1 MESREIEMSINDNIT
16 LKVGYSESIEN
27 EINSSEIL
35 KSILGV
41 APVAFNVWNKNMINF
56 MCNAHIMDAFNVS
69 DSEEFLDRFFEFS
82 PEFQPNGKTSEEM
95 SLINFE
101 LALKKGKHVFHWM
114 HITPNGSRI
123 PSEITLIKLDTSP
136 SDVYVAGFIKDLRAE
151 FDYEQNDVS
160 YDFYFTDKLPKSRLM
175 YEMKELSEE
184 WFYTIDLRTGAISF
198 YGKWWFSSFGANAI
212 ITESKMFEFGLIS
225 EDDIHIYQG
234 MMNDIKSGI
243 TKTYEFKLL
252 NDSGEY
258 RYHRI
263 NNTFIKNA
271 EDMPV
276 FVMGKGVDIHDQRA
290 IEERSQ
296 KDLLT
301 DCYNKISAENII
313 SEKFAKSSGGVHA
326 FFIIDID
333 NFKAINDNLGHFF
346 GDEVLRDISA
356 GLKVAFR
363 DIDIIA
369 RIGGDEFI
377 VFVENMSDMDIISKK
392 AEKILEVYRKTYSG
406 EYKDY
411 SISGSVGIA
420 LYPRDGRTYDEI
432 YQNADKALNQA
443 KMQGKNRYMMY
454 SDDFDIGTT
463 RSVTKI
469 ENANRIASSFF
480 DYDLISAVFNILYE
494 KNGDSDSINLALSY
508 LCQKYNADRSYIFE
522 TLDDGLTL
530 NNTFEYCKEGIGSEI
545 ENLQGIP
552 YELFADFLD
561 KAHNDIIYSN
571 NLRET
576 LEQDRAFEIMD
587 DQGILS
593 FVHAQIKRD
602 GKMRF
607 FLGLDDCT
615 KTRVWTE
622 REINSIQYIGKFL
635 SIILQGKHLRDE
647 LQELAISNKNSADIL
662 DTIESVVYVSD
673 LTNYDLLYLNE
684 LGKRT
689 AGLTTDEEYKGEKCY
704 NLLQG
709 KDEPCDFCTNHLL
722 KENGY
727 YEWSHYNP
735 KYNTTYLLKDKLVN
749 YKGNTARLEIATDI
763 SNRVELENT
772 ITERLEDE
780 KFLMDCVEMLH
791 AGNEPDSSIFSLL
804 EAVTNY
810 FDADRSYIFEV
821 SDCGLFISNTYEYC
835 KPGKQAFKDK
845 LQNLPRSE
853 LGVLLDKC
861 ESQEAFN
868 MDIHTLDKS
877 SLEYELMK
885 LQDLTDIV
893 IGAIRVEGNEI
904 TGFVGVDNALKN
916 KEKSSIIRTV
926 AKFTANFLDET
937 KLLSN
942 LNKLS
947 YYDALTGIK
956 NRHSYGLTI
965 KDIDKDIDSLG
976 VLYADIIG
984 LSSIN
989 DANGVLFGDGILIN
1003 LSKILSEV
1011 FEDKV
1016 FRVGGDEF
1024 VVISEN
1030 VSEPDFEKD
1039 VTLLKE
1045 KLAQEADYKVSIGY
1059 TWNKNAKNKNKS
1071 KDFHDCENYV
1081 RILSENL
1088 EMEIANGKYLVY
1100 LQPQMNLASGKIESA
1115 EALVRRVGAGGA
1127 VQAPIYFLPFYEK
1140 EGIISKIDEFV
1151 FETVCKTLK
1160 LWKESGAKTL
1170 PTISVNCSRMTISKK
1185 GVVEKFSQICDSY
1198 GIEHAKLVIEM
1209 TETINR
1215 VDEKALALIIKNFSD
1230 AGFAVSLDDF
1240 GSGYSNLNSLVVS
1253 DFDEIKIDMKIIDGI
1268 HIDKKSKLL
1277 ASLAIGLSEGLDNV
1291 SSVAEGVENK
1301 QQHELLCDMGCTI
1314 GQGYYY
1320 AKPMPIEEFYN
1331 EYIKK

>member
-1 MESREIEMSINDNIT
+1 MNKKNNIT
-16 LKVGYSESIEN
+16 LKNGYSNSIEN
-27 EINSSEIL
+27 ELSSSEIL
-35 KSILGV
+35 NSILGV
-41 APVAFNVWNKNMINF
+41 APIAFNVWNKNMMNI
-56 MCNAHIMDAFNVS
+56 MCNAHIMEIFSVT
-69 DSEEFLDRFFEFS
+69 DSEEFLDNFFEFS
-82 PEFQPNGKTSEEM
+82 PEFQPNGKTSKEM

-101 LALKKGKHVFHWM
+101 LVLKEGKHTFHWM
-114 HITPNGSRI
+114 HLTPNGNRM
-123 PSEITLIKLDTSP
+123 PCEITLIKLENP
-136 SDVYVAGFIKDLRAE
+136 SNGIYVVGFINDLRTE

-160 YDFYFTDKLPKSRLM
+160 YDFYFSDKLPKSRLM
-175 YEMKELSEE
+175 YEMKEISDE
-184 WFYTIDLRTGAISF
+184 WFFTIDLRTGSIAF
-198 YGKWWFSSFGANAI
+198 YGKWWFSSFGSNAI
-212 ITESKMFEFGLIS
+212 ITESELFEFNLIS

-234 MMNDIKSGI
+234 MMDDIKVGI

-252 NDSGEY
+252 NDLGAY
-258 RYHRI
+258 RYHSITTSFI
-263 NNTFIKNA
+263 NDSKG
-271 EDMPV
+271 MPI
-276 FVMGKGVDIHDQRA
+276 FVMGKGVDIHEQRA

-313 SEKFAKSSGGVHA
+313 SEKLAKTDGNTHA

-333 NFKAINDNLGHFF
+333 DFKAVNDNLGHFF
-346 GDEVLRDISA
+346 GDEVLRDISS
-356 GLKVAFR
+356 GLKEAFR
-363 DIDIIA
+363 EIDIIA

-392 AEKILEVYRKTYSG
+392 AEKILDVYRKTYSG

-411 SISGSVGIA
+411 SISGSVGVA
-420 LYPRDGRTYDEI
+420 LYPRDGITYDEI
-432 YQNADKALNQA
+432 YQNADKALYHA
-443 KMQGKNRYMMY
+443 KMQGKNRYMFY
-454 SDDFDIGTT
+454 SADFNIGTT

-602 GKMRF
+602 GKMMF

-615 KTRVWTE
+615 KTRIWTE

-662 DTIESVVYVSD
+662 NTIDSVVYVSD
-673 LTNYDLLYLNE
+673 LNNYDLLYLNE
-684 LGKRT
+684 LGKRVT
-689 AGLTTDEEYKGEKCY
+689 GITSDEEYTGRKCY

-722 KENGY
+722 SEDEY
-727 YEWSHYNP
+727 YEWPYYNP
-735 KYNTTYLLKDKLVN
+735 NFDTTFLLKDKLIN
-749 YKGNTARLEIATDI
+749 YNGNKARLEIATDI
-763 SNRVELENT
+763 SDLIKLEKT
-772 ITERLEDE
+772 LTDRLTDE

-791 AGNEPDSSIFSLL
+791 AGNEPNASIFSLL
-804 EAVTNY
+804 KAVTNY
-810 FDADRSYIFEV
+810 YDADRSYIFEV
-821 SDCGLFISNTYEYC
+821 SECGGFISNTYEYC
-835 KPGKQAFKDK
+835 KPDKQAFKDN
-845 LQNLPRSE
+845 LQNLPKSE
-853 LGVLLDKC
+853 LSILLNKC
-861 ESQEAFN
+861 ESQEALF
-868 MDIHTLDKS
+868 MDIYTLEED

-885 LQDLTDIV
+885 FQDLTDII

-916 KEKSSIIRTV
+916 KEKISIIRTV
-926 AKFTANFLDET
+926 AKFTATFLDET

-947 YYDALTGIK
+947 YYDTLTGVK
-956 NRHSYGLTI
+956 NRHSYSLAI
-965 KDIDKDIDSLG
+965 KDIDKNINSLG

-984 LSSIN
+984 LSSLN
-989 DANGVLFGDGILIN
+989 DANGVMFGDSILIN
-1003 LSKILSEV
+1003 LSKILYEV

-1030 VSEPDFEKD
+1030 VTESDFEKD
-1039 VTLLKE
+1039 IALLKE
-1045 KLAQEADYKVSIGY
+1045 KLAVETAYKVSIGY
-1059 TWNKNAKNKNKS
+1059 TWNKNVKNINS
-1071 KDFHDCENYV
+1071 DSSDLYDCENYS
-1081 RILSENL
+1081 RILRENL
-1088 EMEIANGKYLVY
+1088 EMEIANGKYTVY
-1100 LQPQMNLASGKIESA
+1100 LQPQMHLVSGKVESA
-1115 EALVRRVGAGGA
+1115 EALVRRIGACGSI
-1127 VQAPIYFLPFYEK
+1127 QPPIYFLPFYEK
-1140 EGIISKIDEFV
+1140 EGIVSKIDVFV

-1160 LWKESGAKTL
+1160 SWNDSGVKTL

-1185 GVVEKFSQICDSY
+1185 GIIEKFSQICDRY
-1198 GIEHAKLVIEM
+1198 GVDHSKLVIEI

-1215 VDEKALALIIKNFSD
+1215 VDENVLALIIKEFSD
-1230 AGFAVSLDDF
+1230 AGFLVSLDDF
-1240 GSGYSNLNSLVVS
+1240 GSGYSNLNSLVAS

-1268 HIDKKSKLL
+1268 HKDKKSKLL
-1277 ASLAIGLSEGLDNV
+1277 ASLAIGLSEGLDHV

-1301 QQHELLCDMGCTI
+1301 QQHDILCDMGCTI

-1320 AKPMPIEEFYN
+1320 AKPMPIEEFSN
-1331 EYIKK
+1331 TYIKI

>member
-1 MESREIEMSINDNIT
+1 MSINNNIA
-16 LKVGYSESIEN
+16 LKEGNSKEIEN
-27 EINSSEIL
+27 ELNSSEIL

-41 APVAFNVWNKNMINF
+41 VPVAFNVWNKSMINI
-56 MCNAHIMDAFNVS
+56 MCNAHIMEAFNVS
-69 DSEEFLDRFFEFS
+69 DSEEFLDKFFEFS

-101 LALKKGKHVFHWM
+101 LALKNGKHVFHWM
-114 HITPNGSRI
+114 HVTSSGSRI
-123 PSEITLIKLDTSP
+123 PSEITLIKLDTSLNEIFL
-136 SDVYVAGFIKDLRAE
+136 VGFIKDLRAE

-175 YEMKELSEE
+175 YEIKELSDE
-184 WFYTIDLRTGAISF
+184 WFFTIDLRTGTIAF

-225 EDDIHIYQG
+225 EDDMHIYQG
-234 MMNDIKSGI
+234 MMNDLKSGI
-243 TKTYEFKLL
+243 NETYEFKLL

-258 RYHRI
+258 RYHRV
-263 NNTFIKNA
+263 NNTFIKDA
-271 EDMPV
+271 KGVPV
-276 FVMGKGVDIHDQRA
+276 FVMGKGVDIHEQRA

-313 SEKFAKSSGGVHA
+313 SEKFAKSSESTHA

-356 GLKVAFR
+356 GLKEAFR
-363 DIDIIA
+363 DVDIIA

-392 AEKILEVYRKTYSG
+392 AERILEVYRKTYSG

-411 SISGSVGIA
+411 SISGSVGVA

-443 KMQGKNRYMMY
+443 KMQGKNRYMLY

-522 TLDDGLTL
+522 TLDDCLTL
-530 NNTFEYCKEGIGSEI
+530 DNTFEYCKEGVGSEI
-545 ENLQGIP
+545 DNLQGIP
-552 YELFADFLD
+552 YELFADFLN

-602 GKMRF
+602 GKLMF

-615 KTRVWTE
+615 KTRIWTE

-662 DTIESVVYVSD
+662 DTTDSVVYVSD
-673 LTNYDLLYLNE
+673 LSNYELLYLNE
-684 LGKRT
+684 MGKRT
-689 AGLTTDEEYKGEKCY
+689 GGLSSDNDYKGKKCY

-709 KDEPCDFCTNHLL
+709 KDEPCEFCTNHLL
-722 KENGY
+722 NEYEY

-735 KYNTTYLLKDKLVN
+735 KFNTTYLLKDKLIN

-763 SNRVELENT
+763 TNLVELEKT

-791 AGNEPDSSIFSLL
+791 AGNEPNSSIFSLL

-810 FDADRSYIFEV
+810 YDAERSYIFEV
-821 SDCGLFISNTYEYC
+821 SDCGRFISNTYEYC
-835 KPGKQAFKDK
+835 RPGEQAYKDK
-845 LQNLPRSE
+845 LQNLPRNE

-861 ESQEAFN
+861 ESLEAFY
-868 MDIHTLDKS
+868 MDIDTLEVN
-877 SLEYELMK
+877 SLEYELME
-885 LQDLTDIV
+885 LQGLKDII
-893 IGAIRVEGNEI
+893 IGAIRVEGNDI

-926 AKFTANFLDET
+926 AKFTATFLDET
-937 KLLSN
+937 QLLSN

-947 YYDALTGIK
+947 YYDTLTGIK
-956 NRHSYGLTI
+956 NRHSYGLAI
-965 KDIDKDIDSLG
+965 KDIGRNIDSLG
-976 VLYADIIG
+976 VLYADVIG

-989 DANGVLFGDGILIN
+989 DTNGVLFGDSVLIN
-1003 LSKILSEV
+1003 LSKKLNEV

-1030 VSEPDFEKD
+1030 ISEPDFEKE
-1039 VTLLKE
+1039 VALLKE
-1045 KLAQEADYKVSIGY
+1045 ELSQETDYKVSIGY
-1059 TWNKNAKNKNKS
+1059 MWNKNNKNNYSES
-1071 KDFHDCENYV
+1071 KDLHDCENYV
-1081 RILSENL
+1081 RILRDNL

-1100 LQPQMNLASGKIESA
+1100 LQPQINFLSGKMENA
-1115 EALVRRVGAGGA
+1115 EALVRRVGAGGMI
-1127 VQAPIYFLPFYEK
+1127 QPPINFLPFYEK
-1140 EGIISKIDEFV
+1140 EGIISIIDEYV

-1160 LWKESGAKTL
+1160 MWKDNGAKTL
-1170 PTISVNCSRMTISKK
+1170 PTVSVNCSRMTISKK
-1185 GVVEKFSQICDSY
+1185 GVVEKFSQICDNY
-1198 GIEHAKLVIEM
+1198 GIEHSKLVIEI

-1215 VDEKALALIIKNFSD
+1215 VDEKTLTLIIKNFSD
-1230 AGFAVSLDDF
+1230 AGFSVSLDDF

-1268 HIDKKSKLL
+1268 HKDKKSELL
-1277 ASLAIGLSEGLDNV
+1277 ASLAIGLCKGLDNV

-1301 QQHELLCDMGCTI
+1301 QQHEMLCKMGCTI

-1320 AKPMPIEEFYN
+1320 AKPMPIEEFSN
-1331 EYIKK
+1331 VYIKM

>member
-1 MESREIEMSINDNIT
+1 MSINNIIT
-16 LKVGYSESIEN
+16 LKDGKSKSIEK
-27 EINSSEIL
+27 ELNSSEIL
-35 KSILGV
+35 KSILSM
-41 APVAFNVWNKNMINF
+41 APFAFNLWNKDMIDI
-56 MCNAHIMDAFNVS
+56 MCNAHIIDTFNVS

-82 PEFQPNGKTSEEM
+82 PEFQPNGKTSKEM

-114 HITPNGSRI
+114 HITPDGSRL

-136 SDVYVAGFIKDLRAE
+136 DEIYVVGFIKDLRAE
-151 FDYEQNDVS
+151 FDYEQNAVS

-175 YEMKELSEE
+175 YEMKELSDE
-184 WFYTIDLRTGAISF
+184 WFFTIDLRTGNIAF

-212 ITESKMFEFGLIS
+212 ITESKMFELGLIS
-225 EDDIHIYQG
+225 EDDVHIYQG

-243 TKTYEFKLL
+243 TKTYELKLL
-252 NDSGEY
+252 NDLGEY
-258 RYHRI
+258 RYHKI
-263 NNTFIKNA
+263 TNTFIKDMA
-271 EDMPV
+271 DMPV
-276 FVMGKGVDIHDQRA
+276 FVMGKGVDIHEQRA

-313 SEKFAKSSGGVHA
+313 SEKFAKSSGATHA

-356 GLKVAFR
+356 NLKDAFR
-363 DIDIIA
+363 GVDIIA

-377 VFVENMSDMDIISKK
+377 IFVENLSDMNIISKK

-420 LYPRDGRTYDEI
+420 LYPQDGETYEEI
-432 YQNADKALNQA
+432 YQNADKALNHA
-443 KMQGKNRYMMY
+443 KMQGKNRYMLY
-454 SDDFDIGTT
+454 SSDFNIGTT

-522 TLDDGLTL
+522 TLDDGQTL

-545 ENLQGIP
+545 DNLQGIP

-602 GKMRF
+602 GKMVF

-662 DTIESVVYVSD
+662 DTTDSVVYVSD

-689 AGLTTDEEYKGEKCY
+689 AGITTDEEYKGKKCY
-704 NLLQG
+704 NILQG

-722 KENGY
+722 QEDGY
-727 YEWSHYNP
+727 YEWSYYNP
-735 KYNTTYLLKDKLVN
+735 IFDTSYLLKDKLIN

-763 SNRVELENT
+763 SDLVELEKT
-772 ITERLEDE
+772 ITDRLADE
-780 KFLMDCVEMLH
+780 KFLMDCIEMLH
-791 AGNEPDSSIFSLL
+791 AGNEPDASIFSLL

-810 FDADRSYIFEV
+810 YDAERSYIFEV
-821 SDCGLFISNTYEYC
+821 SECGRFISNTYEYC
-835 KPGKQAFKDK
+835 RPDKQAFKDN
-845 LQNLPRSE
+845 LQNLPRNE
-853 LGVLLDKC
+853 LGVLLNKC
-861 ESQEAFN
+861 ESQEAFF
-868 MDIHTLDKS
+868 MHIDTLDES

-885 LQDLTDIV
+885 FQDLTDII
-893 IGAIRVEGNEI
+893 IGAIRVEGKEI
-904 TGFVGVDNALKN
+904 TGFVGVDNALKD
-916 KEKSSIIRTV
+916 KEKTSIIRTV
-926 AKFTANFLDET
+926 AKFTATFLDET
-937 KLLSN
+937 QLLSN

-947 YYDALTGIK
+947 YYDTLTGVK
-956 NRHSYGLTI
+956 NRYSYGLKI
-965 KDIDKDIDSLG
+965 KEIDQNIDSLG

-984 LSSIN
+984 LSSLN
-989 DANGVLFGDGILIN
+989 DTNGVLFGDGILIN
-1003 LSKILSEV
+1003 LAKILSEV

-1024 VVISEN
+1024 VIILEN
-1030 VSEPDFEKD
+1030 VSEDNFEKD
-1039 VTLLKE
+1039 IALLKE
-1045 KLAQEADYKVSIGY
+1045 KLAHEADYKVSIGY
-1059 TWNKNAKNKNKS
+1059 MWNKNVENTNNEP
-1071 KDFHDCENYV
+1071 KDLYDCENYV
-1081 RILSENL
+1081 RILRENL
-1088 EMEIANGKYLVY
+1088 EMEIANGKYMVY
-1100 LQPQMNLASGKIESA
+1100 LQPQMNLSSGNIESA
-1115 EALVRRVGAGGA
+1115 EALVRRIGAGGV

-1140 EGIISKIDEFV
+1140 QGIISKIDEFV

-1160 LWKESGAKTL
+1160 LWKDNGVKTL
-1170 PTISVNCSRMTISKK
+1170 PVVSVNCSRMTISKK
-1185 GVVEKFSQICDSY
+1185 GVVEKFSKICDNY
-1198 GIEHAKLVIEM
+1198 GIEHSKLVIEI

-1215 VDEKALALIIKNFSD
+1215 VDEKALVLIIKNFSD
-1230 AGFAVSLDDF
+1230 AGFLVSLDDF

-1253 DFDEIKIDMKIIDGI
+1253 DFDEVKIDMKIIDGI
-1268 HIDKKSKLL
+1268 HKDKKSKLL
-1277 ASLAIGLSEGLDNV
+1277 ANLAIGLCGGLDNV

-1301 QQHELLCDMGCTI
+1301 QQHDMLCDMGCTI

-1320 AKPMPIEEFYN
+1320 AKPMPIEEFSK
-1331 EYIKK
+1331 EYIKM

>member
-1 MESREIEMSINDNIT
+1 MSINDNIT
-16 LKVGYSESIEN
+16 LKDG
-27 EINSSEIL
+27 NSKSVEEELKSNEIL
-35 KSILGV
+35 KSILGA
-41 APVAFNVWNKNMINF
+41 APFAFNLWNKNMINI
-56 MCNAHIMDAFNVS
+56 MCNAHIIQAFNVS
-69 DSEEFLDRFFEFS
+69 SSEEFLDRFYEFS

-95 SLINFE
+95 SQINFE
-101 LALKKGKHVFHWM
+101 LALKNGRHVFHWM
-114 HITPNGSRI
+114 HVTPNGSRF
-123 PSEITLIKLDTSP
+123 PTEITLVKLNTSVNE
-136 SDVYVAGFIKDLRAE
+136 VYVVGFIKDLRAE

-160 YDFYFTDKLPKSRLM
+160 YDFYFTDKIPKSRLM
-175 YEMKELSEE
+175 YEIKELSDE
-184 WFYTIDLRTGAISF
+184 WFFTIDLRTGAIAF

-212 ITESKMFEFGLIS
+212 ITESRMFEFGLIS
-225 EDDIHIYQG
+225 EDDVHIYQD

-243 TKTYEFKLL
+243 TGTYEFKLL
-252 NDSGEY
+252 NDAGEY
-258 RYHRI
+258 RYHRV
-263 NNTFIKNA
+263 NNTFIKDA
-271 EDMPV
+271 TGMPV
-276 FVMGKGVDIHDQRA
+276 FVMGKGFDIHEQRA
-290 IEERSQ
+290 IEKRSQ

-313 SEKFAKSSGGVHA
+313 SQKIAKNSEATHA

-356 GLKVAFR
+356 GLKEAFR
-363 DIDIIA
+363 DVDIIA

-377 VFVENMSDMDIISKK
+377 IFVENLADMNIITQK
-392 AEKILEVYRKTYSG
+392 AKKILQVYRKTYSG

-411 SISGSVGIA
+411 SISGSVGVA
-420 LYPRDGRTYDEI
+420 LYPNDGITYDEI
-432 YQNADKALNQA
+432 YQNADKALSHA
-443 KMQGKNRYMMY
+443 KMQGKNRYMLY

-494 KNGDSDSINLALSY
+494 KNGDSDSINLAISY

-522 TLDDGLTL
+522 TLDDCLTL

-545 ENLQGIP
+545 DNLQGIP

-602 GKMRF
+602 GKMMF

-615 KTRVWTE
+615 KTRIWTE

-647 LQELAISNKNSADIL
+647 LQELAVSNKNSADIL
-662 DTIESVVYVSD
+662 DTTDSVVYVSD

-689 AGLTTDEEYKGEKCY
+689 AGITSDEEYKGKKCY

-709 KDEPCDFCTNHLL
+709 KNEPCDFCTNQLL
-722 KENGY
+722 KEDEY

-735 KYNTTYLLKDKLVN
+735 KFNTTYLLKDKLIN
-749 YKGNTARLEIATDI
+749 YKGNMARLEIATDI
-763 SNRVELENT
+763 STLVELEKT
-772 ITERLEDE
+772 ISDRLTDE

-791 AGNEPDSSIFSLL
+791 AGNGPDASIFSLL

-810 FDADRSYIFEV
+810 YDAERSYIFEV
-821 SDCGLFISNTYEYC
+821 SECGEFISNTYEYC
-835 KPGKQAFKDK
+835 RSGVQAFKEK
-845 LQNLPRSE
+845 LQNLPKSE
-853 LGVLLDKC
+853 LSVLLDKC
-861 ESQEAFN
+861 ESQEAFF
-868 MDIHTLDKS
+868 MDIDTLDIN

-885 LQDLTDIV
+885 LQDLKDII
-893 IGAIRVEGNEI
+893 IGAIRVEGSEI

-916 KEKSSIIRTV
+916 KEKASIIRTV
-926 AKFTANFLDET
+926 AKFTATFLDET
-937 KLLSN
+937 QLLAN
-942 LNKLS
+942 LNRLS
-947 YYDALTGIK
+947 YYDILTGVKNRYSYSLRIK
-956 NRHSYGLTI
+956 N
-965 KDIDKDIDSLG
+965 IDQNIDSLG

-989 DANGVLFGDGILIN
+989 DTNGVLFGDSILVN
-1003 LSKILSEV
+1003 LSKILYEI

-1030 VSEPDFEKD
+1030 ESEPDFEKNIA
-1039 VTLLKE
+1039 LLKE
-1045 KLAQEADYKVSIGY
+1045 KLAQEAEYKVSIGY
-1059 TWNKNAKNKNKS
+1059 TWNKNVKNSNNKS
-1071 KDFHDCENYV
+1071 KYLHECENYV
-1081 RILSENL
+1081 RILRENL
-1088 EMEIANGKYLVY
+1088 EMEIASGKYLVY
-1100 LQPQMNLASGKIESA
+1100 LQPQMNLESGEVKSA
-1115 EALVRRVGAGGA
+1115 EALVRRIGAGGV

-1140 EGIISKIDEFV
+1140 EGIISIIDEFV

-1160 LWKESGAKTL
+1160 SWKDSGVETL
-1170 PTISVNCSRMTISKK
+1170 PAIAVNCSRMTISKK
-1185 GVVEKFSQICDSY
+1185 GIVEKFSAICDAY
-1198 GIEHAKLVIEM
+1198 GIEHSKLVIEI

-1215 VDEKALALIIKNFSD
+1215 VDENCLALIIKKFSD
-1230 AGFAVSLDDF
+1230 EGFLVSLDDF
-1240 GSGYSNLNSLVVS
+1240 GSGYSNLNSLVIS
-1253 DFDEIKIDMKIIDGI
+1253 DFDEIKIDMKIVDGI
-1268 HIDKKSKLL
+1268 HKDEKSKLL
-1277 ASLAIGLSEGLDNV
+1277 ASLAIGLCKGLVKV

-1301 QQHELLCDMGCTI
+1301 QQHDMLQDMGCTV

-1320 AKPMPIEEFYN
+1320 AKPMSIKNFTD
-1331 EYIKK
+1331 EYITM